1 MLRIR
6 LATSAL
12 VGLLSISYAAPGFAD
27 DESATENAIEGVAA
41 AIDVGRTAMQKA
53 ADEKDAERA
62 AENYEEMAKLE
73 ELEAESLQPT
83 LIGDS
88 EAWDPE
94 LLAPFR
100 GDLEAMHADLGYVT
114 ELHQLAGTA
123 PAGSKLLEI
132 EAVRERFES
141 TEVLG
146 LTRHDHPSVR
156 AYLDF
161 FDGRGKPILARWMAR
176 MNKYSPM
183 IMETLEKEGLPRDL
197 IYVAMIESGFSP
209 WARSSAGAVG
219 IWQFI
224 RGTGRDMGLRIDAYV
239 DERRDPIKATRAAA
253 RYLEYL
259 HEKFGSWPLA
269 LAGYNGGPGLVAKT
283 INKYNSNNYWFIS
296 RHKGMYDQTRRYVP
310 KVIAAGIVCKNA
322 DIFDLDI
329 LEAEPEWSFDVV
341 EIPPRTRLS
350 VVAEAI
356 GTDVDTIEDLNPELL
371 RAVVPPGDGK
381 YALRI
386 PEGSTSEFV
395 KNFDEIDVA
404 GKGDYIHYTV
414 RFGESVE
421 MVGEK
426 LEVAPRVIRAA
437 NGLEQGERPPSGDE
451 LVIPKEA
458 MGKWSPR
465 KKSAS
470 KKVVLLPS
478 KKFNHPELKRYFYN
492 VNDGD
497 TLETIGRG
505 LQVKPADIVLWN
517 DLDPKAHLDE
527 DMYLQIF
534 LPADRKV
541 ESLALAA
548 EDEVNPIVVGSNEYK
563 SWMRKKSRG
572 SSSGRRWHRVRP
584 GESLWLIARKYKV
597 TVEKLRRW
605 NRSIRGSNTLQP
617 GQKILVYPGR

>member
-1 MLRIR
+1 MVPSKLVVSAVSTLTV
-6 LATSAL
+6 LAMSVSAL
-12 VGLLSISYAAPGFAD
+12 AQ
-27 DESATENAIEGVAA
+27 ETSATEEAVEAVDTAL
-41 AIDVGRTAMQKA
+41 DVGRTAMQKA
-53 ADEKDAERA
+53 ADARDAARD

-73 ELEAESLQPT
+73 ELEEKSLQPT
-83 LIGDS
+83 LIDAS
-88 EAWDPE
+88 ESWDPE

-100 GDLEAMHADLGYVT
+100 GDLEALHADLGYVT

-132 EAVRERFES
+132 EAVRERFEG

-146 LTRHDHPSVR
+146 LTKHDHPSVR

-161 FDGRGKPILARWMAR
+161 FDGRGKPILAKWMAR
-176 MNKYSPM
+176 MNKYAPM
-183 IMETLEKEGLPRDL
+183 ISETLEAEGLPSDL

-219 IWQFI
+219 MWQFI

-239 DERRDPIKATRAAA
+239 DERRDPIKATLAAA

-259 HEKFGSWPLA
+259 HDKFGSWPLA

-310 KVIAAGIVCKNA
+310 KVVAAGIVCKNA

-329 LEAEPEWSFDVV
+329 LEAEPEWSFDIVQ
-341 EIPPRTRLS
+341 IPPRTRLS
-350 VVAEAI
+350 VVAEAAD
-356 GTDVDTIEDLNPELL
+356 TDVDTLEDLNPELL
-371 RAVVPPGDGK
+371 RGVVPPGEEK
-381 YALRI
+381 YPLRI
-386 PEGSTSEFV
+386 PEGATSTFV
-395 KNFDEIDVA
+395 KNFDEVEVA
-404 GKGDYIHYTV
+404 GKGQYTHYKV
-414 RFGESVE
+414 RFGESVD
-421 MVGEK
+421 MIAEK

-437 NGLEQGERPPSGDE
+437 NGLDQDERPPFGEE
-451 LVIPKEA
+451 LVIPQEA
-458 MGKWSPR
+458 IGEWRPR
-465 KKSAS
+465 KKSS
-470 KKVVLLPS
+470 GKKVVLLPS
-478 KKFNHPELKRYFYN
+478 KKFNHPDLKRYFYN
-492 VNDGD
+492 VNKGD
-497 TLETIGRG
+497 TLESIGRG

-517 DLDPKAHLDE
+517 DLDPEAHLDD

-534 LPADRKV
+534 LPADRDV
-541 ESLALAA
+541 ESVALAA
-548 EDEVNPIVVGSNEYK
+548 EEQVNPIVVGSNEYK
-563 SWMRKKSRG
+563 AWMRKKSRG
-572 SSSGRRWHRVRP
+572 SSRGRRWHRVRP

>member
-1 MLRIR
+1 MPR
-6 LATSAL
+6 LNTPTAAAL
-12 VGLLSISYAAPGFAD
+12 VLVVACLSADAYAQDA
-27 DESATENAIEGVAA
+27 SATDNALEQVGA

-53 ADEKDAERA
+53 ADRQDAARGP
-62 AENYEEMAKLE
+62 ENYEEMAKLE
-73 ELEAESLQPT
+73 ALEEKTLQPT
-83 LIGDS
+83 LIGEED
-88 EAWDPE
+88 AWDPE

-100 GDLEAMHADLGYVT
+100 GELEALHADLGYVT

-123 PAGSKLLEI
+123 PAGSNLIEI
-132 EAVRERFES
+132 DAVRERFER
-141 TEVLG
+141 TQVLG
-146 LTRHDHPSVR
+146 LTRHNNPSVR

-161 FDGRGKPILARWMAR
+161 FDGRGKPILAKWMAR
-176 MNKYSPM
+176 MNKYAPM
-183 IMETLEKEGLPRDL
+183 ITETLEKEGLPEDL

-219 IWQFI
+219 MWQFI

-239 DERRDPIKATRAAA
+239 DERRDPVKATRAAA
-253 RYLEYL
+253 RYLQYL
-259 HEKFGSWPLA
+259 HDKFGSWPLA

-310 KVIAAGIVCKNA
+310 KVVAAGIVCKNA

-329 LEAEPEWSFDVV
+329 LEAEQPWAFDIV
-341 EIPPRTRLS
+341 EVPPRTRLS
-350 VVAEAI
+350 VAARAA
-356 GTDVDTIEDLNPELL
+356 GTDVDALEDLNPELL
-371 RAVVPPGDGK
+371 RAVVPPGDEK
-381 YALRI
+381 YPLRI
-386 PEGSTSEFV
+386 PEGATPKFV
-395 KNFDEIDVA
+395 KNFDNIEVA
-404 GKGDYIHYTV
+404 GKGDYIHYKV
-414 RFGESVE
+414 RFGESVR
-421 MVGEK
+421 MIGEK

-437 NGLEQGERPPSGDE
+437 NGLDQGERPPFGEE

-458 MGKWSPR
+458 MGEWTPR
-465 KKSAS
+465 KKTSG

-478 KKFNHPELKRYFYN
+478 KKFNHPDLKRYFYN

-497 TLETIGRG
+497 TLESIGRG

-517 DLDPKAHLDE
+517 DLDPEAHLDE
-527 DMYLQIF
+527 DMYIQIF
-534 LPADRKV
+534 LPADRNV

-548 EDEVNPIVVGSNEYK
+548 EDQVNPIVVGSNEYK

-572 SSSGRRWHRVRP
+572 SSRGRRWHRVRP

-597 TVEKLRRW
+597 TVEKLKRW
-605 NRSIRGSNTLQP
+605 NRSIRRSNTLQP